1 MQILDESTTIE
12 RLPFKALLD
21 ALERMFIEGCTV
33 PLRHSHVI
41 ENSAAG
47 AGTMLLM
54 PAWQADRRF
63 GIKTVGIYPG
73 NRQRGLPGL
82 HSTYLLFDA
91 SSGLP
96 LAMLDGN
103 VITSRRTAAA
113 SALAAKWL
121 SRPDAGTL
129 LVIGAGR
136 VGRLLPHAF
145 RAVREIRRVMVWN
158 INSDGAIAMVR
169 ALRDE
174 GIDAE
179 HVTDLEAAVRQSD
192 IVTCATLSTKPLVKG
207 EWLRTGS
214 HLDLIGG
221 FAPAMRES
229 DDECFRRA
237 RVFLDTP
244 EALLKAGDVL
254 DPIRH
259 GAFAA
264 DQVVAYLEGLCRHL
278 HPGRTSGLAGEAEIT
293 LFKAVGTALED
304 LAAACLAYEAEKLV
318 A

>member
-1 MQILDESTTIE
+1 MHILDESTTTAG
-12 RLPFKALLD
+12 LPFKALLD

-41 ENSAAG
+41 ENAADDI
-47 AGTMLLM
+47 GTMLLM
-54 PAWQADRRF
+54 PAWQAGGRF

-73 NRQRGLPGL
+73 NGQRGLPGL
-82 HSTYLLFDA
+82 HSTYLLFEA
-91 SSGLP
+91 TTGRP

-121 SRPDAGTL
+121 SRPDARTL
-129 LVIGAGR
+129 LVVGTGR
-136 VGRLLPHAF
+136 VARLLPHAY
-145 RAVREIRRVMVWN
+145 RSIREIRRIMVWN
-158 INSDGAIAMVR
+158 VNDDSAISMARELSADGIS
-169 ALRDE
+169 
-174 GIDAE
+174 AE
-179 HVTDLEAAVRQSD
+179 HVTNLETAVRQSD
-192 IVTCATLSTKPLVKG
+192 IVSCATLSNKPLIKG
-207 EWLRTGS
+207 EWLQAGA

-221 FAPAMRES
+221 FTPTMRES
-229 DDECFRRA
+229 DNECFRRS

-254 DPIRH
+254 EPIHH

-264 DQVVAYLEGLCRHL
+264 SRVQGYLEGLCRGTDS
-278 HPGRTSGLAGEAEIT
+278 GRTPGAVGDTEIT

-304 LAAACLAYEAEKLV
+304 LAAASLAFDV
-318 A
+318 ARLEP